1 MSQKKTKP
9 HAKSVKAEQKIE
21 SVATESSIRNSP
33 ATRALRFLLG
43 KEPYGVNEQEQENL
57 VSTSNEPT
65 NIVSSTVTNTAPNQ
79 NTSSSSSSQ
88 ITSLIPNAISSPI
101 SSVISNQAPSVIPTA
116 ITAISNLEDQKASDL
131 ASIEALRSGSEIN
144 EIPAIASASRASS
157 ILDSSESQLSQTSF
171 NNEKPT
177 QSQLSQSQLILSQLS
192 PSQLEKIP
200 LFPEPNNKLQQPEID
215 DPIIEIPLPSRST
228 PLGKREASSISV
240 NWRSVE
246 HTRIPQVVFDEILP
260 QLPPMA
266 QTPYLQLLRLTLGF
280 QRDSCHISLESWAA
294 RCNQSLAS
302 IKRQALFLQQRGL
315 LKKESVV
322 FGGTARGSYFCP
334 VIPGILNDDSIKDS
348 QALALEKSKEKQSQ
362 LTQSQLSSS
371 QLTQSQL
378 PVTYMKSDHDHDLR
392 NKIDHHERQVM
403 MTYQELTGNR
413 PTLADLSSYQRIAYL
428 GAEEILANMQ
438 QIYDRSSEPIG
449 SFAYFAK
456 ALVKA
461 SQEQYRNRNVQ
472 KRNLEKI
479 VERIRQSR
487 IGSRASLSD
496 LIEEIK
502 RACVRD
508 NVNYNNDLVNEILG
522 L

>member
-1 MSQKKTKP
+1 
-9 HAKSVKAEQKIE
+9 
-21 SVATESSIRNSP
+21 
-33 ATRALRFLLG
+33 
-43 KEPYGVNEQEQENL
+43 
-57 VSTSNEPT
+57 
-65 NIVSSTVTNTAPNQ
+65 
-79 NTSSSSSSQ
+79 
-88 ITSLIPNAISSPI
+88 
-101 SSVISNQAPSVIPTA
+101 VISTA
-116 ITAISNLEDQKASDL
+116 IPVISNLEDQKVNDL
-131 ASIEALRSGSEIN
+131 DSIEDQNLDLEIK
-144 EIPAIASASRASS
+144 EIPTIGGSNRASS
-157 ILDSSESQLSQTSF
+157 ILDSSESQLTQTFF
-171 NNEKPT
+171 NNEKLT
-177 QSQLSQSQLILSQLS
+177 QSQLTQSQLPLSQLS
-192 PSQLEKIP
+192 LSQLEKIP
-200 LFPEPNNKLQQPEID
+200 LFPEATPKTPIPELEEQV
-215 DPIIEIPLPSRST
+215 IEIPLPSRST
-228 PLGKREASSISV
+228 PLGKRQASTISV
-240 NWRSVE
+240 NWRTVE

-280 QRDSCHISLESWAA
+280 QRDSCHISLEAWAT

-334 VIPGILNDDSIKDS
+334 VIPGILNDDSIKEAPLTS
-348 QALALEKSKEKQSQ
+348 LEKNKDKQSQ

-378 PVTYMKSDHDHDLR
+378 TQSYMKDHDHDLR
-392 NKIDHHERQVM
+392 NKIDHHEKQVM

-413 PTLADLSSYQRIAYL
+413 PTLADLSSYRKISYL
-428 GAEEILANMQ
+428 GADEILANMQ

-461 SQEQYRNRNVQ
+461 SQEQYRNRNTQ

-479 VERIRQSR
+479 IERIRQSR
-487 IGSRASLSD
+487 IGGRASVSD

-522 L
+522 IS